1 MSTLGGSIPHLNL
14 ENVKMSLSRL
24 SLIRETIFSSKSQ
37 LVKYIA
43 TKANTKMSAVMT
55 GYGNAKLITGNGIP
69 TEVSSPNVFNIYFQ
83 MYNQVTLL
91 FPIIPLLLVLVI
103 FDLWFGFLKDV

>member
-1 MSTLGGSIPHLNL
+1 
-14 ENVKMSLSRL
+14 
-24 SLIRETIFSSKSQ
+24 
-37 LVKYIA
+37 
-43 TKANTKMSAVMT
+43 MSAVMT